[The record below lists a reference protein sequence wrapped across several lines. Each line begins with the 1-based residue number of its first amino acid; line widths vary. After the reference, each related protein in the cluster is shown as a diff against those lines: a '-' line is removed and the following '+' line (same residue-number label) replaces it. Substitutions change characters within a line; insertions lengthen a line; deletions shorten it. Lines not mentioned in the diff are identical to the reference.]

1 MVEGSTITIIASF
14 LEIFVI
20 LWLFSQLNRE
30 IRENVEDLEE
40 SIDNKLALAIQS
52 TGLSTNGEPI
62 SPVQQAIANMIS
74 NIATQNQ
81 QPILIQP
88 KQDEK
93 GLFTK
98 KN

>member
-40 SIDNKLALAIQS
+40 SIDNKLALAIVS

>member
-1 MVEGSTITIIASF
+1 MVEGYIITIIASI

-20 LWLFSQLNRE
+20 LWGISQLNRE
-30 IRENVEDLEE
+30 MRENVEDLEE

-52 TGLSTNGEPI
+52 TGLSTGGEPI

-81 QPILIQP
+81 NPRQITVV
-88 KQDEK
+88 QDEK

-98 KN
+98 KD

>member
-1 MVEGSTITIIASF
+1 MVEAYYITIIASL

-20 LWLFSQLNRE
+20 LWGISQLNRE

-98 KN
+98 KD